1 MCPLSLLM
9 IENNEIFIK
18 EINNIVSDFWLSCNY
33 LIEMV
38 RYFNLKNFSFNQI
51 LIIKLQINIIFKFI
65 HRNQNLWLE
74 NLYIYFISIPFV
86 CRMYNLILQ
95 IKTNIKV
102 NEIVL
107 CTFIY
112 IIYHIIINI
121 LFHSKLLLSILYIF

>member
-1 MCPLSLLM
+1 MRPLSLLM

-74 NLYIYFISIPFV
+74 NLYIYFISSPFV

-112 IIYHIIINI
+112 IIYHIINI

>member
-1 MCPLSLLM
+1 MCPLSLSM

-86 CRMYNLILQ
+86 CGMYNLILQ

-112 IIYHIIINI
+112 IIYHIINI